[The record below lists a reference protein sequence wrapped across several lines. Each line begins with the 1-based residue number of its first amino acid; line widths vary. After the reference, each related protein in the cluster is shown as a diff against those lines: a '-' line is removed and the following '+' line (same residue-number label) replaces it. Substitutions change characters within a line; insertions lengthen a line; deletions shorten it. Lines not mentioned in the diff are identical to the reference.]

1 MVYTGL
7 DGNTYTSL
15 QKLAD
20 AHGINRATLAS
31 RLKAGV
37 PLEEALKSGNR
48 VKRSCVDPNN
58 KYFESLED
66 MCRHWGIPKGVYKNR
81 MRYGWSMIDALTIPP
96 GEKGRIAS
104 ENLAKIKE
112 IKDKKMEAMAVEY
125 KGKRYRSLNNL
136 SYALGISPS
145 TMSKWV
151 KQGKSIDEIVDMHKQ
166 LVDIKTDHLG
176 VKFKSV
182 KEMCESWNI
191 PQEVYFSRLRIGM
204 SKKEALTT
212 PIRKKARRAEVEYNG
227 KKYESIRKLAG
238 DIGIPYNTLTYKIK
252 AGYSLNEAIESIVSA
267 QMYRCYDTIGGE
279 YISLQNMA
287 ETWKVKYPT
296 FKDRLK
302 SGVDIIVALVSEDI
316 TTLKFIGL
324 DGKARYQLGNHRD
337 KLYTAR
343 QIVEKYR
350 PDLLDSYDKH
360 NPTGKYEPYMQDK
373 EE

>member
-1 MVYTGL
+1 MVYNGL
-7 DGNTYTSL
+7 HGDTYTSL

-20 AHGINRATLAS
+20 AYEINRTTLAS
-31 RLKAGV
+31 RLKAGI

-48 VKRSCVDPNN
+48 IKKGCVDPNN
-58 KYFESLED
+58 KYFESVAD
-66 MCRHWGIPKGVYKNR
+66 MCKHWGIPKGVYKNR
-81 MRYGWSMIDALTIPP
+81 IYYGWSMIDALTIPP

-166 LVDIKTDHLG
+166 LVDIRTDHLG

-191 PQEVYFSRLRIGM
+191 SQEVYFSRLRIGM

-212 PIRKKARRAEVEYNG
+212 PITKQTRRIEVEYNG
-227 KKYESIRKLAG
+227 KKYESIRKLAC
-238 DIGIPYNTLTYKIK
+238 DIGISYGTLIYKIK
-252 AGYSLNEAIESIVSA
+252 AGYSLNEAIENIISV
-267 QMYRCYDTIGGE
+267 QMHRYNDTIGGE
-279 YISLQNMA
+279 YVSLKNMA

-296 FKDRLK
+296 FKRRLK
-302 SGVDIIVALVSEDI
+302 SRIDIIVALVSEDI
-316 TTLKFIGL
+316 TILKFIGL
-324 DGKARYQLGNHRD
+324 DGKARYQLGNHGD

-350 PDLLDSYDKH
+350 PDLISAYDKY
-360 NPTGKYEPYMQDK
+360 NPTGKYEPYELNK